1 MYIPANSILKHSQ
14 ENTRINLISSA
25 VKKVL
30 RKNVFFQKYLKNLIL
45 CFRARKGS
53 LSCCFE
59 KCFKALSYMNLKFET
74 VRGEV
79 LTFAFIYIL
88 FLNYMHDLRKLKCPS
103 SLLLII
109 THWLCLKYS
118 CFQCWEANL
127 INVVGKK

>member
-1 MYIPANSILKHSQ
+1 MIWIKVIHIMSVIVFISYHIPIYRDVKVSLSLYRPFYPIYA
-14 ENTRINLISSA
+14 A

-45 CFRARKGS
+45 CFRARKGI

-109 THWLCLKYS
+109 TH
-118 CFQCWEANL
+118 
-127 INVVGKK
+127 